1 MKEIII
7 DSVLQYL
14 PYFIGFIFT
23 IITGVVSKQAIPV
36 LTTTKNAKMLAEVI
50 EFAKILVDS
59 AQRLDKTGK
68 LIEVTKKDYVMQQLN
83 DYIKEKGYEFTEEQL
98 DNIRRSAVLALEQTE
113 AIINDAM
120 TQIDEAAK
128 DTELAVE

>member
-7 DSVLQYL
+7 DSILQYL
-14 PYFIGFIFT
+14 PYLIGLIFT
-23 IITGVVSKQAIPV
+23 IITGVVSKKVIPV
-36 LTTTKNAKMLAEVI
+36 LTTTKNAKMLVEVI

-83 DYIKEKGYEFTEEQL
+83 DYIEEKGYKFTEEQL
-98 DNIRRSAVLALEQTE
+98 DNIRRAAVLALEQTE

-120 TQIDEAAK
+120 QQIDESVK
-128 DTELAVE
+128 NEQLVVE

>member
-7 DSVLQYL
+7 GSVIEYL
-14 PYFIGFIFT
+14 PYFIGFVFT
-23 IITGVVSKQAIPV
+23 VLGGIITNKVIPT
-36 LTTTKNAKMLAEVI
+36 LTTTKNAKMLSEVI
-50 EFAKILVDS
+50 EFAKVLVDS

-68 LIEVTKKDYVMQQLN
+68 LIDVTKKDYVMQQLN
-83 DYIKEKGYEFTEEQL
+83 DYIEEKGYKFTEEQL

-128 DTELAVE
+128 VTELAVE

>member
-23 IITGVVSKQAIPV
+23 IITGVVSKKAIPV
-36 LTTTKNAKMLAEVI
+36 LTTTKNAKMLTEVI
-50 EFAKILVDS
+50 EFAKVLVDS

-83 DYIKEKGYEFTEEQL
+83 DYIKEKGYKFTEEQL
-98 DNIRRSAVLALEQTE
+98 DNIRRAAVLALEQTE
-113 AIINDAM
+113 IIVNDAM
-120 TQIDEAAK
+120 QQIDEAAK
-128 DTELAVE
+128 GIELAVE

>member
-7 DSVLQYL
+7 DSVIQYL

-23 IITGVVSKQAIPV
+23 VITGVISKNVIPV
-36 LTTTKNAKMLAEVI
+36 LTTTKNAKMLSEVI
-50 EFAKILVDS
+50 EFAKVLVDS

-83 DYIKEKGYEFTEEQL
+83 DYIEEKGYKFTEEQIN
-98 DNIRRSAVLALEQTE
+98 NIRRAAVLALEQTE
-113 AIINDAM
+113 AIIND
-120 TQIDEAAK
+120 TIRKIDDASN
-128 DTELAVE
+128 DV

>member
-1 MKEIII
+1 MKEIMI

-23 IITGVVSKQAIPV
+23 VLGGVITNKVIPT
-36 LTTTKNAKMLAEVI
+36 LTTTKNAKMLSEVI

-68 LIEVTKKDYVMQQLN
+68 LVESTKKDYVMQQLN
-83 DYIKEKGYEFTEEQL
+83 NYIEEKGYVFTEEQL
-98 DNIRRSAVLALEQTE
+98 DNIRRAAVLALEQTE
-113 AIINDAM
+113 ALIND
-120 TQIDEAAK
+120 TIQKIDEAAK
-128 DTELAVE
+128 TAE